1 MKLIPIAHLER
12 LTIKSQALK
21 WYFLN
26 KVQKCILDIF
36 ETQFEYIEPWK
47 LHDKKSIVI
56 GAQKRSIE
64 LEMIKLLWYI
74 ADLIFLNDKWLEPTF

>member
-1 MKLIPIAHLER
+1 MVKNADAHLEYAEKNER

-36 ETQFEYIEPWK
+36 GTQLEFIEPWK
-47 LHDKKSIVI
+47 LHDKKSIVT
-56 GAQKRSIE
+56 GAQKRV
-64 LEMIKLLWYI
+64 
-74 ADLIFLNDKWLEPTF
+74 LN

>member
-1 MKLIPIAHLER
+1 MNGVQWEICSEGAGSGR

-36 ETQFEYIEPWK
+36 GTQLEVLEPWK
-47 LHDKKSIVI
+47 LYDKKSIVT
-56 GAQKRSIE
+56 GAQKRV
-64 LEMIKLLWYI
+64 
-74 ADLIFLNDKWLEPTF
+74 LN

>member
-1 MKLIPIAHLER
+1 MNKESDILETTLAIAER

-36 ETQFEYIEPWK
+36 GTQLEFIEPWK
-47 LHDKKSIVI
+47 LHDKKSIVT
-56 GAQKRSIE
+56 GAQKRV
-64 LEMIKLLWYI
+64 
-74 ADLIFLNDKWLEPTF
+74 LN

>member
-1 MKLIPIAHLER
+1 MRKGGEKMAEEEKELCESLEISLER

-36 ETQFEYIEPWK
+36 WTKLEFLEPWK

-56 GAQKRSIE
+56 GAQKGV
-64 LEMIKLLWYI
+64 
-74 ADLIFLNDKWLEPTF
+74 LN